1 MMPNA
6 PLFIKKAL
14 LADAGFAFAS
24 GLICALAA
32 APLSQLMGLSDPI
45 YLTILGIVLVLYSID
60 LALVALKAAHKTL
73 FLKLFFAADIAW
85 IMASVVLLV
94 GFSHWFSLTG
104 MILIDVAALAVAGF
118 AASKYKGLQMM
129 KRAPYQPA

>member
-1 MMPNA
+1 MMSNA
-6 PLFIKKAL
+6 TQFIKKAL

-24 GLICALAA
+24 GLVCALAA

-45 YLTILGIVLVLYSID
+45 YLTVLGIVLVLYSLD

-73 FLKLFFAADIAW
+73 ILKLFFAADIAW
-85 IMASVVLLV
+85 IVASVVLLV

-129 KRAPYQPA
+129 KRTAYQAA